1 MNNNYQQILIAS
13 NNYGKITEITELL
26 NQIKIQA
33 ISPLPFNLVEPE
45 ETALTFAENSLIKA
59 KYYSTNTNLPALADD
74 SGLCIELLNGEPGVY
89 SARYAI
95 NPKNNQKDFNYA
107 FEKIFF
113 ELKKHNITND
123 FQAKAYFICD
133 LCFFDPSKNFY
144 KNFQGRVDGTI
155 CLKAKGNNG
164 FGYDPI
170 FIKDQMKQTFGEIT
184 KEQKEKISHRYH
196 AFDQFATWFK
206 NSS

>member
-59 KYYSTNTNLPALADD
+59 KYYSSNTNLPALADD
-74 SGLCIELLNGEPGVY
+74 SGLCIDLLNGNPGIH

-133 LCFFDPSKNFY
+133 LCFFDPNKNFY

-170 FIKDQMKQTFGEIT
+170 FIKDQMKQTFGEIA
-184 KEQKEKISHRYH
+184 KEQKEKISHRNH
-196 AFDQFATWFK
+196 AFHQFASWLK